1 MTGVLQSL
9 AGAAAAA
16 LTVYAFLPYIRGI
29 LRGTVRPHVFSWV
42 IWGATTLVVFF
53 AALQSGGGLGA
64 WVIGLSATLTLAI
77 AALAW
82 RHRADVTITRLDWLF
97 FALAASSLPLWY
109 VTASPVWAV
118 VVLTIVDLLGFG
130 PTFRKAWEDPRSES
144 MGFYG
149 LFVLRNLL
157 VVAALERYTL
167 ATWLFP
173 VSIAAACALLVG
185 LIALRRRVVPQP
197 ARLARTPDSMSG

>member
-1 MTGVLQSL
+1 MAGALKSL

-16 LTVYAFLPYIRGI
+16 LTIYAFLPYIRGI

-64 WVIGLSATLTLAI
+64 WVIGLSATLTLFI
-77 AALAW
+77 AVLAW
-82 RHRADVTITRLDWLF
+82 KHRADVTITRLDWLF
-97 FALAASSLPLWY
+97 LLLAASSLPLWY
-109 VTASPVWAV
+109 FTASPVWAV
-118 VVLTIVDLLGFG
+118 VVLTAVDLLGFG
-130 PTFRKAWEDPRSES
+130 PTLRKAWEQPWSES

-173 VSIAAACALLVG
+173 VSIAVACALLIG
-185 LIALRRRVVPQP
+185 LMALRRRAAPQP
-197 ARLARTPDSMSG
+197 ARLARTPDSRSG